1 MRITGQP
8 GRAQV
13 NGHRKPTDELWKMQ
27 KRVEYGM
34 EYLENWNFLWSIKII
49 VMTLTGKNAYI
60 KTACQKFTIYLH
72 FNHNR

>member
-13 NGHRKPTDELWKMQ
+13 NGHRRPTDELWKMQ

-49 VMTLTGKNAYI
+49 VMTLTGKNAY
-60 KTACQKFTIYLH
+60 KNAMSKIYNI
-72 FNHNR
+72 FAF